1 MKTPSFQEDV
11 ETPRSL
17 LPTNDKEISVDFP
30 QYRGLTFREFW
41 EALPNKLEY
50 FDYEE
55 ELTKVLEDNKKVW
68 IKKSTGLGI
77 TEYFTRWISWNCLKD
92 DTWKDTQV
100 DVSAVIIT
108 GANQDL
114 TNKVI
119 GRIKNLFN
127 VEFKTK
133 ESLVILNGCKIE
145 AFPTNHLSPAR
156 GLNPKIVLLDEADFF
171 PNRYQDEA
179 RTVAERYIPK
189 TNPYIAMVS
198 TPNLPGG
205 LFQRMEGE
213 YELLSEKDKEDF
225 YVMKHLDYTVGVN
238 KVFDPENIRVAKL
251 SPSFGREYQLQY
263 GMGIGDVFENID
275 DIIEEYDLN
284 IIGGRGGCYGDPAFG
299 SSNFGVLG
307 GEVRDDL
314 LYIIEANEFPR
325 PSPSAMLDII
335 EDMAHRYNDNCKID
349 SAHPGFIRDL
359 EERGVP
365 ALPINFGLQIRD
377 HESANVQS
385 LRSKMA
391 INSAQMVK
399 NGKVRIHP
407 SHTKLIAQLRSAQ
420 FDKRGG
426 IDKSELNFDIGDCFI
441 MCCWDLKEFDYGHYD
456 IMANRLVKQDDIET
470 HKSKGGISINTE
482 VIE

>member
-1 MKTPSFQEDV
+1 
-11 ETPRSL
+11 
-17 LPTNDKEISVDFP
+17 
-30 QYRGLTFREFW
+30 
-41 EALPNKLEY
+41 
-50 FDYEE
+50 
-55 ELTKVLEDNKKVW
+55 
-68 IKKSTGLGI
+68 
-77 TEYFTRWISWNCLKD
+77 
-92 DTWKDTQV
+92 
-100 DVSAVIIT
+100 
-108 GANQDL
+108 
-114 TNKVI
+114 
-119 GRIKNLFN
+119 
-127 VEFKTK
+127 
-133 ESLVILNGCKIE
+133 
-145 AFPTNHLSPAR
+145 
-156 GLNPKIVLLDEADFF
+156 
-171 PNRYQDEA
+171 
-179 RTVAERYIPK
+179 
-189 TNPYIAMVS
+189 MVS

-225 YVMKHLDYTVGVN
+225 YVMKHLDYTIGLD

-325 PSPSAMLDII
+325 PSPISAMLDII

-385 LRSKMA
+385 LRSKMT
-391 INSAQMVK
+391 INAS
-399 NGKVRIHP
+399 R
-407 SHTKLIAQLRSAQ
+407 
-420 FDKRGG
+420 
-426 IDKSELNFDIGDCFI
+426 
-441 MCCWDLKEFDYGHYD
+441 W
-456 IMANRLVKQDDIET
+456 
-470 HKSKGGISINTE
+470 
-482 VIE
+482 